1 MKKALTG
8 IGFVLSCFVGMFVL
22 LEFHENYLFVG
33 IAALLLLVSSFFFL
47 NALFAEKS
55 KEWGALKDI
64 EEEGNKRGSSGSNK
78 NEFQVKM
85 MNYMEVMNNNQVQM
99 LQELK
104 SQKQLLKNLEDEISS
119 LGEQQKVQT
128 KMVVKYNKENAKQV
142 ALNEKKVIGQ
152 AVNELKEVMST
163 ISLVAPS
170 VAVTKEETIP
180 VMPQPVITEE
190 VVEVPPMEEIEIP
203 EEIVEVPPMKEIEIP
218 EEIVEVPP
226 MEEIEIPQ
234 EIIEVP
240 AMEEM
245 SIPEELMNSLEES
258 ALSSVDS
265 SEQLDELVDLPSME
279 DFDLPVLDDI
289 VAQEEP
295 VAPVVDSD
303 PNKMM
308 TPDDI
313 AKLLASMGI

>member
-33 IAALLLLVSSFFFL
+33 IAALLLLVSSFFFF

-203 EEIVEVPPMKEIEIP
+203 EEIVEVPPM
-218 EEIVEVPP
+218 
-226 MEEIEIPQ
+226 EEIEIPQ

>member
-203 EEIVEVPPMKEIEIP
+203 EEIVEVPPM
-218 EEIVEVPP
+218 
-226 MEEIEIPQ
+226 EEIEIPQ